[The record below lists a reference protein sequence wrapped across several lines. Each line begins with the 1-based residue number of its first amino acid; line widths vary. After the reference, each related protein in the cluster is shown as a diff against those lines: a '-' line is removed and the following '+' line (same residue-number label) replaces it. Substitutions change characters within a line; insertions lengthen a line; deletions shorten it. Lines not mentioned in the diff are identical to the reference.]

1 MDHTVVAR
9 LQDAQSSSRCN
20 HDRTAHFDFG
30 KLTCI
35 SREANC
41 PIAIVSLGECSS
53 MYLHRAAGR
62 EDEQVHQENDWV
74 LPYSMEHSES
84 APFAPCSLSFFGTRQ
99 SDLLRDF
106 IRCAKLHLGLKSLA
120 YVSPS
125 PGQVHKPAGMTGKGV
140 LQVMAAEELGLDRVP
155 ISLGAVGRA
164 LAGRLSDMPDQSI
177 LAVDMGWGLHTAS
190 ATANF
195 EGWMGIAHE
204 LVEQSG
210 HTVVSI
216 YNRSLLIDEHL
227 MAALRGHSAVL
238 TSEGVVKNPH
248 WLPPH
253 LNEKGTL
260 REQVNFWLGGLSPSL
275 ARNSPIADSHA
286 AEGAD
291 PRWLLGRR
299 AEEKVIPKEQAL
311 RERWKIRC
319 FGRLRVYRADGSQI
333 HWAASGGATTKTK
346 TLFAYLLQ
354 QGGKGARADDLADLL
369 WPEAEKVEAARN
381 RLYHTIRCLRQAL
394 EGGLPERGVGYVLR
408 DGSSYVLVP
417 PERSWLDISTFE
429 QLCRQS
435 HTHLKTGDLDEA
447 LICLRAADRLYTGDL
462 FEDIPAEYVDDQ
474 ERDWCWTRRYWLR
487 DMSLKVQRDA
497 ARIYRARADYSAAL
511 VHCRKALAMDPL
523 AEFAH
528 EESMQVFAAQGRRE
542 AIDRQFALYLD
553 SLSRFD
559 NRPRSEA
566 LVKLHRSLTA

>member
-1 MDHTVVAR
+1 M
-9 LQDAQSSSRCN
+9 
-20 HDRTAHFDFG
+20 
-30 KLTCI
+30 
-35 SREANC
+35 EA
-41 PIAIVSLGECSS
+41 PDPRPAGLGSL
-53 MYLHRAAGR
+53 A
-62 EDEQVHQENDWV
+62 
-74 LPYSMEHSES
+74 
-84 APFAPCSLSFFGTRQ
+84 FFGTRQ
-99 SDLLRDF
+99 GDLLRDF
-106 IRCAKLHLGLKSLA
+106 VTCAKGHAGLAGLI
-120 YVSPS
+120 YVAPASMVVRRPTAL
-125 PGQVHKPAGMTGKGV
+125 PRKGAFQVIP
-140 LQVMAAEELGLDRVP
+140 AEEIGFDRVP
-155 ISLGAVGRA
+155 ISLKTVGRA
-164 LAGRLSDMPDQSI
+164 LADRLADAPADTT
-177 LAVDMGWGLHTAS
+177 LAVDMGWGLQTAS

-204 LVEQSG
+204 LAEQSG
-210 HTVVSI
+210 RTVVSI

-227 MAALRGHSAVL
+227 LAALRGHADVL
-238 TSEGVVKNPH
+238 TAEGVVKNPH
-248 WLPPH
+248 WLPPR

-275 ARNSPIADSHA
+275 VRNNPFADRHA

-291 PRWLLGRR
+291 PMWLLSRR
-299 AEEKVIPKEQAL
+299 AEEKVIPKEEAV

-333 HWAASGGATTKTK
+333 DWAASGGATTKTK

-369 WPEAEKVEAARN
+369 WPEADSVEAARN
-381 RLYHTIRCLRQAL
+381 RLYHTVRCLRQAL
-394 EGGLPERGVGYVLR
+394 DGGTPKRGAAHVLR

-435 HTHLKTGDLDEA
+435 QTHLKAGDLDES

-487 DMSLKVQRDA
+487 DMYLKVQRDA
-497 ARIYRARADYSAAL
+497 ARIYRTRADHSAAL
-511 VHCRKALAMDPL
+511 NHCRKALAMDPL

-542 AIDRQFALYLD
+542 AIDRQYALYLD

-559 NRPRSEA
+559 DRPRSES
-566 LVKLHRSLTA
+566 LMKLYRKLTA